1 MKLRIYSG
9 GATPYF
15 IQAAAAAAWAEESH
29 VEENRKL
36 YRTKMERFLDILSP
50 VLKVRRPQAG
60 FYLWMAAGD
69 GEAFSRELFREQ
81 NVTVLPGAYLGRE
94 AHGDNPGRGYVRI
107 ALVPSPE
114 ECQDA
119 AHRIREFVTEHK
131 NRTGSEGSTT

>member
-1 MKLRIYSG
+1 
-9 GATPYF
+9 
-15 IQAAAAAAWAEESH
+15 
-29 VEENRKL
+29 
-36 YRTKMERFLDILSP
+36 
-50 VLKVRRPQAG
+50 
-60 FYLWMAAGD
+60 MAAGD